1 MQRAILT
8 VMTSVAFDTLQAAR
22 SLQKAGMNRE
32 HAEAIAQ
39 VAGLRGEDSATKGH
53 LSALEARIESKIESK
68 VEQAKNS
75 ILRAIL
81 TGSIAIVVTMIG
93 GIFTLF
99 AAG

>member
-1 MQRAILT
+1 
-8 VMTSVAFDTLQAAR
+8 MTSVALDTLQAAR
-22 SLQKAGMNRE
+22 SLQEAGMDRK

-39 VAGLRGEDSATKGH
+39 VAGLRGEDFATKGD
-53 LSALEARIESKIESK
+53 LSALEARIESKI
-68 VEQAKNS
+68 EQAKNS

-99 AAG
+99 AAGQ

>member
-1 MQRAILT
+1 MASL
-8 VMTSVAFDTLQAAR
+8 AFDTLQAAL
-22 SLQKAGMNRE
+22 SLQEAGMNRE

-39 VAGLRGEDSATKGH
+39 VAGLRGEDSATKGD

-81 TGSIAIVVTMIG
+81 TGSIVIVVTMIG